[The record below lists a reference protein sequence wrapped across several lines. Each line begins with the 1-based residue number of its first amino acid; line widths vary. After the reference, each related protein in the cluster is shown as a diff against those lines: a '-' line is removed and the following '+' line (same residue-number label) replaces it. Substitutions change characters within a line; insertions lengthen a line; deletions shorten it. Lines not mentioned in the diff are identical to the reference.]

1 MSDNLVLEHL
11 RALRADNAEIKTSIR
26 DLTAHTRLIA
36 DQVVALVRHENF
48 TMTKFA
54 ELEGRVKRIE
64 RRLDQVE

>member
-1 MSDNLVLEHL
+1 MADNLVLEHL
-11 RALRADNAEIKTSIR
+11 RALRADVAEVKTGLR

-54 ELEGRVKRIE
+54 ELEGRVERIE
-64 RRLDQVE
+64 RRLDLAE